1 VHALRA
7 WAAPQVTVEA
17 VVAMN
22 RVILGCGTLLFAPV
36 NHNQEVFENLVHGW
50 TGLLT
55 SGDQDACV
63 AAAQCI
69 HSFVECDEGQVPS
82 ARDACPHVGV
92 KRCCRLPRRDTNNRG
107 WLCCFGFLQ
116 AIVVMWP
123 YMEEM
128 VTLVGRLVSHLAH
141 RQGQETVLHAKTAAA
156 LATLFR
162 CTPGE
167 TLLRRRVQRCAGCEC
182 ATSVDTGQRFV

>member
-1 VHALRA
+1 MIGARIA
-7 WAAPQVTVEA
+7 RMGGATGDC
-17 VVAMN
+17 
-22 RVILGCGTLLFAPV
+22 RGGCGHESRNSWMRHPAFCARESQPRSVREPGSWVDGLAYKWRPRRVRRSCSVHTLLRRMR
-36 NHNQEVFENLVHGW
+36 
-50 TGLLT
+50 
-55 SGDQDACV
+55 
-63 AAAQCI
+63 
-69 HSFVECDEGQVPS
+69 QVPS